1 MKFTTVIL
9 CLLFPLLIHKK
20 TVAQVNQLPQLYSNA
35 FGEKSKPAI
44 IFLHGGP
51 GYNSFSFEAS
61 TAENLAKE
69 GYYVIVYDQRGCGR
83 SAEQMGSEY
92 TFKEAINDL
101 NNIYNQY
108 NISKAT
114 LIGHS
119 WGGTLGIMFAGQ
131 HPEKVSSLVLTG
143 SPVSYQQTFKA
154 IIANCKRVYTEKNAS
169 EQLKYIAMLEEMDT
183 TKLEYATYCFVHAMS
198 SGQYQAKHP
207 ADNTKQLYQTMMTMP
222 DAKYLSNMTQPPVAG
237 FYQKENYTTLNLY
250 DKVKALSVK
259 MPVYGIYGKED
270 GLFDAVQLD
279 AIKGTIGADKFI
291 VVDNAS
297 HNLFIDQQELFIA
310 KIKEYSRK

>member
-1 MKFTTVIL
+1 MKLATIIFS
-9 CLLFPLLIHKK
+9 LLFLLVIH
-20 TVAQVNQLPQLYSNA
+20 TNVLAQVKPLPQLYSNT
-35 FGEKSKPAI
+35 FGDKGKPTI

-83 SAEQMGSEY
+83 SAQPSGSEY
-92 TFKEAINDL
+92 TFNEAIKDL
-101 NNIYNQY
+101 NDIYSQY

-119 WGGTLGIMFAGQ
+119 WGGTLAIMFAGQ

-154 IIANCKRVYTEKNAS
+154 IIANCKRVYTEKNAT

-183 TKLEYATYCFVHAMS
+183 TKLEYATYCFMHAMS

-207 ADNTKQLYQTMMTMP
+207 AENTRQIYQAMMTLQ
-222 DAKYLSNMTQPPVAG
+222 DAKYLSDMTQPPVAG
-237 FYQKENYTTLNLY
+237 YYQKENYTMLNLY
-250 DKVKALSVK
+250 NKVKALTKK
-259 MPVYGIYGKED
+259 MPVYGIYGNED

-279 AIKGTIGADKFI
+279 AIKATVGPDKFLL
-291 VVDNAS
+291 VDNAS
-297 HNLFIDQQELFIA
+297 HNVFIDQQVLFLS
-310 KIKEYSRK
+310 KMKEYVNR